1 LAILSIQSNVI
12 TGHVGNAAATLPL
25 QRLGFEVWPV
35 DTVTFSNHPA
45 HATHRGRENA
55 AVDISDLIDG
65 IEARGLFSS
74 CTAVLS
80 GYLGQAATGH
90 VMLNAVKK
98 IKIIN
103 KRALFL
109 CDPVL
114 GDQGKLYVS
123 KDILDFYKDNMFQ
136 VADIITPNSFEAE
149 LLTGQPVRSRLE
161 AMAALRT
168 FQNLGIGTAVITGL
182 ETNGTIE
189 CVALSP
195 EGAWVASTPKIPG
208 PSHGA
213 GDLFSALFL
222 AKRLKEKPVK
232 AALSYAI
239 SVIYGMLSYA
249 LKNHCAD
256 LPIVA
261 AQKLILDPITPV
273 KAEKL

>member
-1 LAILSIQSNVI
+1 MAILSIQSNVT

-35 DTVTFSNHPA
+35 DIVTFSNHPA
-45 HATHRGRENA
+45 HETYRGRENP
-55 AVDISDLIDG
+55 AVEIAGLIDG

-80 GYLGQAATGH
+80 GYLGQAANGRVT
-90 VMLNAVKK
+90 LNAVKK
-98 IKIIN
+98 IKKIN

-136 VADIITPNSFEAE
+136 SADIITPNSFEAE

-168 FQNLGIGTAVITGL
+168 FRSLGIGTVVITGM

-189 CVALSP
+189 SVALSP
-195 EGAWVASTPKIPG
+195 EGVWVTATPKIPG

-239 SVIYGMLSYA
+239 SVVYDVLNYA
-249 LKNHCAD
+249 YKNQCAD

-261 AQKLILDPITPV
+261 AQNLILDPITRV